1 MKKCFEETGYKSVG
15 EPVEIQVLSDGEKV
29 TTTLQGVTAGWSV
42 ETLQVY
48 CVIVMVC
55 AMS

>member
-1 MKKCFEETGYKSVG
+1 MKKYFEETGYKSVG
-15 EPVEIQVLSDGEKV
+15 EPVEIQVPSDGEKV

-48 CVIVMVC
+48 CVIVMIC